1 MNAKEYYEEMRK
13 AGLTEDITSNDE
25 PDYKHPFYQNIF
37 RLMEGFSQK
46 RKITPVTEF
55 DLLLDEMENSLT
67 DFIDDDFKK
76 ATAPAIR
83 FLFKNHDPHTKIY
96 IDYSSAELLQ
106 GRRCCN
112 LNDEIP
118 D

>member
-1 MNAKEYYEEMRK
+1 MENNIKRLRTLRQELVTTTG
-13 AGLTEDITSNDE
+13 AGLKFGKHDIKDAKDILDE
-25 PDYKHPFYQNIF
+25 MDSI
-37 RLMEGFSQK
+37 
-46 RKITPVTEF
+46 
-55 DLLLDEMENSLT
+55 LDEMENNLT

-106 GRRCCN
+106 GQRCCN
-112 LNDEIP
+112 LNNEIP

>member
-1 MNAKEYYEEMRK
+1 MENYLKRLRTLRQE
-13 AGLTEDITSNDE
+13 LITSQRYNYVSTRGNVKPFDE
-25 PDYKHPFYQNIF
+25 CIN
-37 RLMEGFSQK
+37 
-46 RKITPVTEF
+46 EF

>member
-1 MNAKEYYEEMRK
+1 MENYIKKLRALRQELVTTTN
-13 AGLTEDITSNDE
+13 AGLKFGKHDIKEPKVILDE
-25 PDYKHPFYQNIF
+25 MDFI
-37 RLMEGFSQK
+37 
-46 RKITPVTEF
+46 
-55 DLLLDEMENSLT
+55 LDEMENNLT

-106 GRRCCN
+106 GQRCCN